1 MKSIPMRKLVVASF
15 VLFSASTLAAA
26 DLEAGKKKA
35 EPCQA
40 CHSLNGNAETDAQYP
55 RLAGQYNDYLAK
67 ALKAYKTGDRKSPVM
82 APFAS
87 ALSDEDIGNVAAYFS
102 SLPGKLDDL
111 SKYTQ
116 GE

>member
-1 MKSIPMRKLVVASF
+1 MRPILMRNLIAAAF
-15 VLFSASTLAAA
+15 ALFSACALAAA

-40 CHSLNGNAETDAQYP
+40 CHSLNGNAESDAQYP
-55 RLAGQYNDYLAK
+55 RLAGQYADYLAK
-67 ALKAYKTGDRKSPVM
+67 SIKAYKTGDRKSPIM
-82 APFAS
+82 APFANP
-87 ALSDEDIGNVAAYFS
+87 LSDEDINNLAAYFS
-102 SLPGKLDDL
+102 NLPGKLDDL